1 MRHQPK
7 TALHRMR
14 PNNFHPYLKFKAS
27 YDFVNKSVV
36 FLDTVISITDDGFI
50 KTDLYVKPGRK
61 CNYLLPSSC
70 HPSHICKNIPF
81 SLALRLKRIC
91 SDANDFVKQFLE
103 VKKIGKYLHTHKLVF
118 FAELCSRNRS

>member
-1 MRHQPK
+1 MPTFANLFMGAIKCVALKGWTGLQPRHFRRFIDDIFFLWNGSEK
-7 TALHRMR
+7 DLLDFIDYL
-14 PNNFHPYLKFKAS
+14 NNFHPYLKFKAS

-70 HPSHICKNIPF
+70 HPSHICKI
-81 SLALRLKRIC
+81 S
-91 SDANDFVKQFLE
+91 
-103 VKKIGKYLHTHKLVF
+103 HLV
-118 FAELCSRNRS
+118 